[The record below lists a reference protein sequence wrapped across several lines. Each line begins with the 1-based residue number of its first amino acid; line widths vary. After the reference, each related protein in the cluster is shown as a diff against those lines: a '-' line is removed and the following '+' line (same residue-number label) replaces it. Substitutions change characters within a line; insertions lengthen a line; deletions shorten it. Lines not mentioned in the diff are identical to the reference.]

1 MRGAGGDLVRL
12 RKRVELA
19 VADASVREASRAR
32 EVAVEDGGATFV
44 EEAPS
49 AQLRA
54 RRNVRTA
61 RLISGL
67 DMNVNSSNVWDVVE
81 CRGSGRRLLFQSKSQ
96 DTTWVRAPSPPF
108 PSSPQQ
114 DKNASVKN

>member
-1 MRGAGGDLVRL
+1 MHGAGGDLVRL
-12 RKRVELA
+12 RKRVEASVAVA

-32 EVAVEDGGATFV
+32 EMAVEDGGAALV

-61 RLISGL
+61 R
-67 DMNVNSSNVWDVVE
+67 
-81 CRGSGRRLLFQSKSQ
+81 
-96 DTTWVRAPSPPF
+96 
-108 PSSPQQ
+108 
-114 DKNASVKN
+114 